1 MTPTTRTMLARQA
14 LEAAQVTR
22 QQRQRSVL
30 DPLCIY
36 DVVSESKVDLWFQDN
51 SSLEGM
57 YAQTPAPRIIIGA
70 KRPCPRQ
77 RYTCAHEL
85 GHHVFNHGTRIDEFH
100 EEAQNTCSDEPEE
113 FLAQAY
119 AGFLLMPKLAIEFAF
134 RKRGWKPTHTTPEQ
148 VYTLSCLFGVG
159 YEAILHHM
167 CRSLG
172 IISEEHR
179 NLLSKKKLGAI
190 RAEMTESVEVS
201 QPVVVADTFWKG
213 RPIDLEVG
221 DLLLAPSNAQLSGT
235 NLSMVRT
242 VKRGTLW
249 QALTPGTSQIVTED
263 ESWAAFIRVAKKDYA
278 GRNMFRHK
286 PTLPDD
292 E

>member
-1 MTPTTRTMLARQA
+1 MTTTTRTLLARQA
-14 LEAAQVTR
+14 LDAAQVTR
-22 QQRQRSVL
+22 QQCQRSVL

-57 YAQTPAPRIIIGA
+57 YAQTPSPRIIIGA
-70 KRPCPRQ
+70 KRPCSRQ

-100 EEAQNTCSDEPEE
+100 EEAKNTCSDEPEE

-119 AGFLLMPKLAIEFAF
+119 AGFLLMPKLAIELAF
-134 RKRGWKPTHTTPEQ
+134 RKRGWKPTDANPEQ
-148 VYTLSCLFGVG
+148 IYTLSCLFGVG
-159 YEAILHHM
+159 YEAMLHHI

-172 IISEEHR
+172 IISEER
-179 NLLSKKKLGAI
+179 KTLLSKKKAIAI
-190 RAEMTESVEVS
+190 RAEITESAEAS
-201 QPVVVADTFWKG
+201 RPVVVTDTFWKG

-221 DLLLAPSNAQLSGT
+221 DLLLAPSNAQISGM
-235 NLSMVRT
+235 NLYMMRT
-242 VKRGTLW
+242 IKRGTLW
-249 QALTPGTSQIVTED
+249 EALTPGTSRIFTED

>member
-1 MTPTTRTMLARQA
+1 MTTTTRKLLARQA
-14 LEAAQVTR
+14 LEAAQLTR
-22 QQRQRSVL
+22 QQRKRSVL

-36 DVVSESKVDLWFQDN
+36 DVVSESNVDLWFQEN
-51 SSLEGM
+51 ASLEGM

-85 GHHVFNHGTRIDEFH
+85 GHHVFNHGTRVDQFH
-100 EEAQNTCSDEPEE
+100 ERPQNTCSDEPEE

-119 AGFLLMPKLAIEFAF
+119 AGFLLMPKLAIDLAF
-134 RKRGWKPTHTTPEQ
+134 RKRGWEPTNTTPEQ
-148 VYTLSCLFGVG
+148 IYTLSCLFGVG
-159 YEAILHHM
+159 YEALLHHM
-167 CRSLG
+167 CSSLG
-172 IISEEHR
+172 IISEEYKITISR
-179 NLLSKKKLGAI
+179 KKLGAI
-190 RAEMTESVEVS
+190 RAELTDSIEANR
-201 QPVVVADTFWKG
+201 PVVIADVHWKG

-221 DLLLAPSNAQLSGT
+221 DLLLAPSNARLFGI
-235 NLSMVRT
+235 NLTMLRT
-242 VKRGTLW
+242 LKRGTLW
-249 QALTPGTSQIVTED
+249 EAVTPGTCQIVTEED
-263 ESWAAFIRVAKKDYA
+263 SWASFVRVAKKDYA